1 MTTKTLFIDKKL
13 PDKSRAVVEFLLR
26 ASIEAIGADGTSVM
40 LLSADGGTL
49 AMVGMAARR
58 GGLASNIGISV
69 KRGERV
75 CGRAVQTG
83 ETYIINGDVQKNPAF
98 ASLKKYQEI
107 KSGMSSPLKAGNK
120 ILGVLNLKRIEM
132 DEPLSA
138 DEARI
143 AGGLAA
149 IAAEILA

>member
-1 MTTKTLFIDKKL
+1 MTTKTLFIDRKL
-13 PDKSRAVVEFLLR
+13 PEKGQAVVEFLLR

-49 AMVGMAARR
+49 TMVGMAARR

-83 ETYIINGDVQKNPAF
+83 ETYIINGDVQKHPAF
-98 ASLKKYQEI
+98 SSLKKYQEI

-143 AGGLAA
+143 AEGLAA